1 MDIATISQLIG
12 SLGFPI
18 ACCIVLFLQNNTMQK
33 TLTELQK
40 TLVEIS
46 TRLDQLNDTCSIKRG
61 DE

>member
-1 MDIATISQLIG
+1 MDITIISQLIG

-18 ACCIVLFLQNNTMQK
+18 ACCVVLFLQNGNMQK

-46 TRLDQLNDTCSIKRG
+46 TRLDQINDNYIKG
-61 DE
+61 DKHD

>member
-1 MDIATISQLIG
+1 MDITTISQLVG

-18 ACCIVLFLQNNTMQK
+18 ACCVVLFLQNSNMQK

-46 TRLDQLNDTCSIKRG
+46 TRLDQINDNYIKG
-61 DE
+61 DKHD